1 MPSSLKRKASQ
12 SMDLRELS
20 NDLKVFPKKI
30 VKKVKKKFILVKTV
44 TALLFA
50 NSDTANCYTD
60 VNKT

>member
-1 MPSSLKRKASQ
+1 
-12 SMDLRELS
+12 MDLRELS

-30 VKKVKKKFILVKTV
+30 VKKVKKKFILVKRV